1 MHERQDGWL
10 HVFCQVGCNE
20 HAIMASL
27 GLRDE
32 DRRIIPYAPA
42 TELSSIGRPHPV
54 YTYEGL
60 KPFTAHDGYIA
71 EKHRFPPKE
80 PDGRKSFV
88 WKVRFR
94 DGQPIPKVQKVAQK
108 TKREYEDYP
117 TVSDLGM
124 EVETEVIYRLPQVRR
139 AIDAGKP
146 IVLVESEK
154 ATDLSWEKGMP
165 CTNQGYGAGPGKW
178 RQPHTDQ
185 LRGAREIIIV
195 ADRDKPGEAYAS
207 EVFVLL
213 RAARYKARVFR
224 PKTTGDG
231 DGWED
236 HLEAGY
242 GIADLVAAPDL
253 MPPRGLQLTQFGDD
267 FEPVEARH
275 LVHPYLQRGKC
286 ILLDADG
293 GCVAGDTLLD
303 TSNGPVAI
311 SELAKGAAFFLV
323 KSLDECR
330 KEGFALATRPFLKG
344 ADHLFEIESETG
356 KKIRCTADHR
366 FLTDLGWDY
375 CANLAIGSKIAVA
388 SEPCHLQS
396 SSGACLSAFAPNAR
410 HSCQTTPNCQCDCW
424 LDCRLYGE
432 PPLSAEGTCLN
443 DFPSLVDARG
453 HSRDDLGEDGRAIS
467 PARSHRCQ
475 LSDHHSK
482 TRSCEDVLFEAI
494 GQFHDASSLSKW
506 RHIRSQEPQ
515 PFLAGMT
522 LPQPFLESARPGETS
537 RCTSSPYDTVTA
549 IRYVGVEDYYDLHVP
564 GYENY
569 IAHGMVHH
577 NTGKTCMAAAWAA
590 SITNGLHPTTH
601 EPLSEGPQKVLYLHH
616 GEDTSAEIHTVF
628 LANGGDRRM
637 ISYTGAGTIFD
648 ARGLALLEESIEDF
662 EPQLVIVDALFYFL
676 AGVVKDTAVAMD
688 ALPVMERLNAV
699 ASRTDVCFLNIRHTV
714 KGIVNKR
721 ASDLGMGAPA
731 FRNSHRGQ
739 LVARFH
745 PKKPGVVVVEDLKGS
760 LLNERGETFYYRRVG
775 NEIQYLSDCDNPFE
789 TKPEADDSVTKLD
802 AAQNLLRTML
812 TGHWVKHSEV
822 YKLAKIKGISVKTL
836 ERARGILNVESKRL
850 FADGGYMLY
859 IRSDEND
866 QSEFDEFD

>member
-1 MHERQDGWL
+1 MTAAELAGRLEHAKPKKFRQGDGFTARCPSCAAQGKDKSGTNFSVHERQDGWL
-10 HVFCQVGCNE
+10 HVFCQTGCDE

-94 DGQPIPKVQKVAQK
+94 DGQPIAKVKKVAQK

-124 EVETEVIYRLPQVRR
+124 EVETEVVYRLPQVRR

-154 ATDLSWEKGMP
+154 ATDLSWEKGIP
-165 CTNQGYGAGPGKW
+165 CTNQGYGAGSGKW

-267 FEPVEARH
+267 FEPIEARH
-275 LVHPYLQRGKC
+275 LVYPYLQRGKC
-286 ILLDADG
+286 ILLDAD
-293 GCVAGDTLLD
+293 
-303 TSNGPVAI
+303 
-311 SELAKGAAFFLV
+311 
-323 KSLDECR
+323 
-330 KEGFALATRPFLKG
+330 
-344 ADHLFEIESETG
+344 
-356 KKIRCTADHR
+356 
-366 FLTDLGWDY
+366 
-375 CANLAIGSKIAVA
+375 
-388 SEPCHLQS
+388 
-396 SSGACLSAFAPNAR
+396 SG
-410 HSCQTTPNCQCDCW
+410 
-424 LDCRLYGE
+424 
-432 PPLSAEGTCLN
+432 
-443 DFPSLVDARG
+443 
-453 HSRDDLGEDGRAIS
+453 
-467 PARSHRCQ
+467 
-475 LSDHHSK
+475 
-482 TRSCEDVLFEAI
+482 
-494 GQFHDASSLSKW
+494 
-506 RHIRSQEPQ
+506 
-515 PFLAGMT
+515 
-522 LPQPFLESARPGETS
+522 
-537 RCTSSPYDTVTA
+537 
-549 IRYVGVEDYYDLHVP
+549 
-564 GYENY
+564 
-569 IAHGMVHH
+569 
-577 NTGKTCMAAAWAA
+577 TGKTSMAAAWAA
-590 SITNGLHPTTH
+590 SITLGLHPTTH
-601 EPLSEGPQKVLYLHH
+601 EPLPDGPQKVLYLHH
-616 GEDTSAEIHTVF
+616 GEDQSEEVHTVF
-628 LANGGDRRM
+628 LANGGSPKM
-637 ISYTGAGTIFD
+637 IAYTGKGIHFD
-648 ARGLALLEESIEDF
+648 AKGLALVEETIEDF
-662 EPQLVIVDALFYFL
+662 GAKLVIVDALFYFL
-676 AGVVKDTAVAMD
+676 AGIVKDTAVAMD
-688 ALPVMERLNAV
+688 ALPVMEKLNDIA
-699 ASRTDVCFLNIRHTV
+699 ARTDVTFFNIRHTV

-721 ASDLGMGAPA
+721 ASDLGMGSPA

-775 NEIQYLSDCDNPFE
+775 NEIQYLMDCYNPFE
-789 TKPEADDSVTKLD
+789 TKSEADDSVTKLD

-812 TGHWVKHSEV
+812 TGHWVQHSEV
-822 YKLAKIKGISVKTL
+822 YKAAKIKGISVKTL
-836 ERARGILNVESKRL
+836 ERARGLLNVESKRL
-850 FADGGYMLY
+850 FAEGGYMLY
-859 IRSDEND
+859 IRTDESD